1 MKLSNSM
8 KKFFAYVC
16 AIAMVVSSM
25 AFYGQTSVE
34 ASGSA
39 AVEGKIYTV
48 TDGDASALR
57 RILDGVAHNVHEDL
71 AQLDLIAEH
80 ILMLH
85 MKRAGKLQSLLR
97 HGRFKGRLDGIGQAF
112 QIANLCL

>member
-34 ASGSA
+34 GK
-39 AVEGKIYTV
+39 VEV
-48 TDGDASALR
+48 
-57 RILDGVAHNVHEDL
+57 
-71 AQLDLIAEH
+71 
-80 ILMLH
+80 
-85 MKRAGKLQSLLR
+85 LL
-97 HGRFKGRLDGIGQAF
+97 
-112 QIANLCL
+112 

>member
-39 AVEGKIYTV
+39 AVEGKFTQLQTAMLLLQDLHVREYLTRQE
-48 TDGDASALR
+48 S
-57 RILDGVAHNVHEDL
+57 ILHGV
-71 AQLDLIAEH
+71 Q
-80 ILMLH
+80 
-85 MKRAGKLQSLLR
+85 K
-97 HGRFKGRLDGIGQAF
+97 
-112 QIANLCL
+112 